1 MSEIDIV
8 RAWRDEDYRLSLSD
22 EDRAA
27 LPESP
32 AGVIDLSDLDLEGAV
47 GAASQH
53 IQTLGCCGGLTTDAG
68 FCSLVCSEL
77 CSVPCTRGPFCYV

>member
-1 MSEIDIV
+1 VSEVDIV

-22 EDRAA
+22 QDRAV

-32 AGVIDLSDLDLEGAV
+32 VGVIDLSDLDLEGAV

-53 IQTLGCCGGLTTDAG
+53 IGTLGCCGGLTTDAG
-68 FCSLVCSEL
+68 FCSVFCSDA
-77 CSVPCTRGPFCYV
+77 CTITREPFFCPI